1 MAYNLHVEGLSLLR
15 KALLVSVVASLVMG
29 IGSAAMSLGGLFG
42 PRALIGVFMISAV
55 ISIIGIL
62 INLYAWFLQYNGWDR
77 LCRTRI
83 ESFFCT
89 TVLAVKWG
97 LLASIV
103 LSFLGQLVM
112 LSVIMGI
119 GAKPGVGL
127 GIFGAMAAG
136 GGLLVLAGLIGLV
149 VAIITLIAYFKIAEI
164 YKADNVKWGAILV
177 VVGILLTFIVIGII
191 IAIIGY
197 ILLYVGLGDAI
208 NNVGRLGVGGRAP
221 PPSPPPP
228 PPPSY

>member
-15 KALLVSVVASLVMG
+15 KALLVSVVASLVIG
-29 IGSAAMSLGGLFG
+29 IGNAATSLGGLFG
-42 PRALIGVFMISAV
+42 PRALTGAFMISAV

-77 LCRTRI
+77 LCRTQI

-89 TVLAVKWG
+89 TTLAVKWG

-112 LSVIMGI
+112 LSAIMSI
-119 GAKPGVGL
+119 GARPGAGL

-136 GGLLVLAGLIGLV
+136 GGILGLAGLISLV

-164 YKADNVKWGAILV
+164 YRADNVKWGAILV
-177 VVGILLTFIVIGII
+177 VVGVLLTFIVIGII
-191 IAIIGY
+191 IAIVGY
-197 ILLYVGLGDAI
+197 VLLYMGLGDAI
-208 NNVGRLGVGGRAP
+208 SNVGRLGIGGQAP
-221 PPSPPPP
+221 PPPP